1 MTSKRTPDGIT
12 ILPRDLHFDMAAADN
27 GPWLDG
33 DPVATAIFNAMSLTF
48 PEGERMFMD
57 AVKAYRSEVSGQ
69 LAADVKDFITQEA
82 IHSREHHL
90 LNNKIDRE
98 KYPVAEIEAAIME
111 KINFGRSGGPFR
123 MLLATICLEHFT
135 AMMADLMFG
144 FEVDGVPIFS
154 KTDPALERLW
164 RWHAM
169 EETEHKAVAYDVFL
183 EATKDWPAIKRYF
196 RRSLSMLLITK
207 HFTANIAT
215 YAAMLLEADGY
226 SRKDA
231 DRAVKEFLW
240 KKPSLF
246 GKGWKTWLS
255 WFKPGFHPWDHDN
268 RHAMDDWKAE
278 FTPVAAE

>member
-12 ILPRDLHFDMAAADN
+12 ILPRDLHFDMAAADK

-57 AVKAYRSEVSGQ
+57 AVKAYRSEVSGK

-111 KINFGRSGGPFR
+111 KITFGRSGGPFR

-154 KTDPALERLW
+154 KTDPALEHLW

-183 EATKDWPAIKRYF
+183 EATNGWPAIKRYF

-278 FTPVAAE
+278 FTPVATE